1 MKKLAAEL
9 LFDKIEAMNCGDGV
23 DLRDD
28 YSGRGMYG
36 DTTYG
41 ISGDFGFADVAE
53 AVGELFDEGTAQ
65 DEGLKPSDFRFT
77 YDSMGLGI
85 IIY

>member
-1 MKKLAAEL
+1 MKRQAAEL
-9 LFDKIEAMNCGDGV
+9 LHERLDSITCGAAE
-23 DLRDD
+23 LRDD

-41 ISGDFGFADVAE
+41 ISGDFGYADVVECVA
-53 AVGELFDEGTAQ
+53 ELFEDGSAQ
-65 DEGLKPSDFRFT
+65 DEGLKPTDFRFSS
-77 YDSMGLGI
+77 DSMGLGI